1 MYLIAHKTSS
11 ILKTA
16 ALKYF
21 NNNTH
26 LMPVEF
32 TQISFTNIV

>member
-1 MYLIAHKTSS
+1 MDLIAHKTSS

-21 NNNTH
+21 NNNMH

-32 TQISFTNIV
+32 TQIFYTNII